1 MLVRSVAAGDR
12 IERRQTMHSASHKV
26 WIALGTLAACLAL
39 AGTAYGQSRPDDRA
53 GARGIGPVSQVSVPD
68 VFERAVARHA
78 VIAAAVARPDDRAG
92 VRGIGAPTSATS
104 ASSSS
109 SVPWL
114 TVGLVL
120 VAAAGLLLLA
130 ARAATHAMRHRTA
143 QS

>member
-1 MLVRSVAAGDR
+1 
-12 IERRQTMHSASHKV
+12 MHSASHKV

-78 VIAAAVARPDDRAG
+78 AIAAAVARPDDRAG
-92 VRGIGAPTSATS
+92 VRGIGAATAATSATS
-104 ASSSS
+104 SW

-114 TVGLVL
+114 TVALVL
-120 VAAAGLLLLA
+120 AAAGLLLLA

>member
-1 MLVRSVAAGDR
+1 
-12 IERRQTMHSASHKV
+12 MHSTSHKV

-39 AGTAYGQSRPDDRA
+39 AGTAYGQGRPDDRA
-53 GARGIGPVSQVSVPD
+53 GARGIGPASQAAVPD
-68 VFERAVARHA
+68 AFERAVARHA
-78 VIAAAVARPDDRAG
+78 AIARAVARPDDRAG
-92 VRGIGAPTSATS
+92 VRGIGAPTAETS
-104 ASSSS
+104 ASSSW

-120 VAAAGLLLLA
+120 AAAGLLLLA